1 MDEGQI
7 IGNRYIIV
15 KELGS
20 GSFGD
25 TYIAKDTNFPGRPDR
40 VVKHLCPKDQ
50 DPQTLKTA
58 TRLFQTEAES
68 LAKLGEYDRIP
79 RLFAYFEEGKEFF
92 LVQELI
98 EGHDLTQEFKSGN
111 RWSEQKTVEFLCELL
126 SILSIVH
133 KQGTIHRDIKPA
145 NIMRRND
152 GKIVLIDFGSVKQ
165 TATVDKNGKT
175 PPPESTVGIG
185 TIAYMP
191 LEQARGKPGTY
202 SDIYA
207 VGMLGI
213 QALTS
218 LSSVDLPQDCN
229 RFKAI
234 LTEQQITI
242 SSKLESVLCKM
253 IEYQP
258 RDRYQDATEALQ
270 ALALTPEPIAEPKPV
285 PEPKPI
291 PQPDPETT
299 YIIPKFSPKLLFGA
313 LGVIVLVVGA
323 GGYLFLSSDKPNYAQ
338 LETYLQNKEWEQADV
353 ETDKIIL
360 QVAKEDSALDAH
372 SISNFSCDSLQ
383 KIDELWTANSDG
395 RFGFTPQS
403 KVYLDTGNEFDR
415 YTQTAYEAFGDRLGW
430 RIFGVWSLYKDLKF
444 TEIAP
449 KGHLPSPGR
458 KAAEKNDLRIRER
471 GDLLARFDTCDL

>member
-25 TYIAKDTNFPGRPDR
+25 TYIAKDTKFPGKPDR
-40 VVKHLCPKDQ
+40 VVKHLCPKDE

-58 TRLFQTEAES
+58 KRLFQTEAES

-79 RLFAYFEEGKEFF
+79 RLFAYFEEDKEFF

-98 EGHDLTQEFKSGN
+98 EGHDLIQEFQFGK
-111 RWSEQKTVEFLCELL
+111 RWSEEETAEFLHELL

-145 NIMRRND
+145 NIMRRKD
-152 GKIVLIDFGSVKQ
+152 GKIVLIDFGAVKQ
-165 TATVDKNGKT
+165 TATIDKDGKT

-213 QALTS
+213 QALTGLIS
-218 LSSVDLPQDCN
+218 EQLPHDCN
-229 RFKAI
+229 SFK
-234 LTEQQITI
+234 LNLKQQQITI

-258 RDRYQDATEALQ
+258 ENRYQNATEALQ
-270 ALALTPEPIAEPKPV
+270 AITLNPEPIPEPNPIPEPIPV
-285 PEPKPI
+285 PK
-291 PQPDPETT
+291 PDPETT
-299 YIIPKFSPKLLFGA
+299 YIIRKFPKKLLFGS
-313 LGVIVLVVGA
+313 LGAIALVVGA
-323 GGYLFLSSDKPNYAQ
+323 GSYFFLSSDKPSYAQ
-338 LETYLQNKEWEQADV
+338 LETHLQNQEWQQADA

-360 QVAKEDSALDAH
+360 QVAKEDNALDTN
-372 SISNFSCDSLQ
+372 SINNFSCDSLQ
-383 KIDELWTANSDG
+383 KIDELWTANSDS
-395 RFGFTPQS
+395 RFGFTPQA
-403 KVYLDTGNEFDR
+403 KAYLDTDNEFNR

-430 RIFGVWSLYKDLKF
+430 RIFGVWSLYDDLKF
-444 TEIAP
+444 TDIAP

-458 KAAEKNDLRIRER
+458 KAADKSDLRFNER
-471 GDLLARFDTCDL
+471 GELLSRFDSCGL